1 MCPPYWMVMR
11 ERTASIFNCA
21 ICGFGNLGLAQSHM
35 EEKDLDKEEAVI
47 IIHMQPE
54 DNVS

>member
-1 MCPPYWMVMR
+1 MALSCIAAII
-11 ERTASIFNCA
+11 ASGLLVNFSKLVLD
-21 ICGFGNLGLAQSHM
+21 LGLAQSHM